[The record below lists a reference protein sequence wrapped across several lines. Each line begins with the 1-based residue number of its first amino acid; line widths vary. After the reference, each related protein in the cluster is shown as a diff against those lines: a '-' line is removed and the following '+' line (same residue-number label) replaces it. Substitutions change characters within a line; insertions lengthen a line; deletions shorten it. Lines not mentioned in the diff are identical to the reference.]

1 MVSNI
6 FCKYYETINK
16 SSSNCC
22 VPGCMTQKNHTTEN
36 HICGLC
42 FRKGHNISVKFEYSH
57 DGLLLE
63 SSNYVYHHSCLVQT
77 LENNLHKIGCN
88 IGDNLE
94 SVNYSNLLEK
104 EDFVYIKEDVPEN
117 RVLYIRKIVG
127 LIETLLIHKTELD
140 EFVSPIDVMV
150 VRKFTERL
158 VCKTVEQI
166 ME

>member
-1 MVSNI
+1 
-6 FCKYYETINK
+6 
-16 SSSNCC
+16 
-22 VPGCMTQKNHTTEN
+22 
-36 HICGLC
+36 
-42 FRKGHNISVKFEYSH
+42 
-57 DGLLLE
+57 
-63 SSNYVYHHSCLVQT
+63 VQT